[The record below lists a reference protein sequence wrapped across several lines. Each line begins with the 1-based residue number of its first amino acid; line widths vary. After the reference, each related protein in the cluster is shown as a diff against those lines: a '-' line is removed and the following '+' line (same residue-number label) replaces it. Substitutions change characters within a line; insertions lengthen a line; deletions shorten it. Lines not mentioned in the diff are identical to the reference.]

1 MHNLLRCR
9 RGSAAFATVVAL
21 VPLIGVVALGGEAG
35 SWYVTKQHAQNAAD
49 AAAIR
54 AAGRWYAL
62 IMHRRRVPCTD
73 TNVDYRAKQFAAQN
87 GFCNAGG
94 TAYPGSKCATSLPAG
109 TTQIGAASIS
119 ATGQRSCHC

>member
-49 AAAIR
+49 AAAYS
-54 AAGRWYAL
+54 GAL
-62 IMHRRRVPCTD
+62 RLACD
-73 TNVDYRAKQFAAQN
+73 
-87 GFCNAGG
+87 NA
-94 TAYPGSKCATSLPAG
+94 ATSLHRYTISG
-109 TTQIGAASIS
+109 LSRLSNLRHRTRS
-119 ATGQRSCHC
+119 ATRATPPIPAPSVH